1 MTTNQIIQKYSV
13 DLEYLINIL
22 HEIQDNNEDNSIHP
36 SDIEEV
42 ARHFKLNKSQIKGVV
57 EYYSMFSSK
66 PRAKNII
73 SVCKSPVCYLKN
85 SINIKEFL
93 EETLKIKSGESTADK
108 KFFLTE
114 VECLGRCDEAPVIS
128 INKEFYGDLDQD
140 KILEI
145 LKKY

>member
-1 MTTNQIIQKYSV
+1 MTTKQIIDKYSE
-13 DLEYLINIL
+13 DLEYLINIM
-22 HEIQDNNEDNSIHP
+22 HEIQNNNEDNSIH
-36 SDIEEV
+36 SEDID
-42 ARHFKLNKSQIKGVV
+42 ALAKHFKLNKSQIKGVV

-66 PRAKNII
+66 ARAKNII
-73 SVCKSPVCYLKN
+73 SICKSPVCYLKN
-85 SINIKEFL
+85 STTIKDFL
-93 EETLKIKSGESTADK
+93 QNTLKIKLGEATSDK

-128 INKEFYGDLDQD
+128 INKEFFGNLDED